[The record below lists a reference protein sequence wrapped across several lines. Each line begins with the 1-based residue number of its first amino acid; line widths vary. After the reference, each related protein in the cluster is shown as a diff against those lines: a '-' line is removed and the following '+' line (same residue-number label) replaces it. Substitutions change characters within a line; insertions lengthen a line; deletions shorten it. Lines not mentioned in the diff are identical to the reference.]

1 VEKLHISGRSVIAP
15 KGHVRMAGRWSIPPT
30 RYGGPHDA
38 ASSATGIDP
47 MIFGKEKEVKG
58 YHKLLPFTPKAA
70 SISGPFLEQS
80 ALSECSMKHYSAP
93 FATLM
98 MTPYG

>member
-1 VEKLHISGRSVIAP
+1 MIAP
-15 KGHVRMAGRWSIPPT
+15 KGHARMVGRWSIPPT

-38 ASSATGIDP
+38 ASSTTGIDP
-47 MIFGKEKEVKG
+47 MTFEQEKEVKG
-58 YHKLLPFTPKAA
+58 YHKLLPFTSKAA
-70 SISGPFLEQS
+70 SISGPFPEQS

-98 MTPYG
+98 MTHYG